1 MFNSIG
7 RSSNFAQ
14 AGKSAAD
21 DMVRSFAAARRNSP
35 DYGKLAETAATIR
48 SQEKQAAMKA
58 QAAVAKTGIQ
68 AAGEVKATKV
78 KTKAEGEL
86 KGARRKAGALATAGK
101 FFNEAGTLYGDS
113 KDINLRDT
121 SDSAYEQPGK
131 QTAQEALETAIKN
144 SELVE
149 QGINPETG
157 KSYGVQTDTET
168 TDTSTTNGGATPP
181 KVPVAAGNSGQS
193 LALSSGNSGGSL
205 AQSYGKN
212 WYALQTVIRKVEGT
226 KGEKGYN
233 TRFGGHQ
240 FEGFEAH
247 PNIAAATPWGTESEA
262 AGAFQFMKPTWDRAA
277 KDLGLTDFTPESQQ
291 KAGRYLTQGR
301 GVNPDADLSDFNV
314 FASSISKLSPEWA
327 GLPNSTNGRTGY
339 HGQANADMQELHK
352 LYLQTLNGL

>member
-21 DMVRSFAAARRNSP
+21 DMVRSFAAARRNAP
-35 DYGKLAETAATIR
+35 DYGKIAETAATIR
-48 SQEKQAAMKA
+48 SKEKQAAMKA
-58 QAAVAKTGIQ
+58 KAAVTKTGIQ
-68 AAGEVKATKV
+68 AAGEVKAYKTKL
-78 KTKAEGEL
+78 KAEGEL
-86 KGARRKAGALATAGK
+86 KQAKRKAGVLATAGK
-101 FFNEAGTLYGDS
+101 MFSTAGSYAGEKRKKREVGSEDSWYDERIKTEKEKAADLRKQAEEYG
-113 KDINLRDT
+113 IT
-121 SDSAYEQPGK
+121 
-131 QTAQEALETAIKN
+131 
-144 SELVE
+144 
-149 QGINPETG
+149 
-157 KSYGVQTDTET
+157 TET
-168 TDTSTTNGGATPP
+168 DDTTT
-181 KVPVAAGNSGQS
+181 
-193 LALSSGNSGGSL
+193 SSGNTGGNGSGKVASTTGDGGGSL

-212 WYALQTVIRKVEGT
+212 WFALQTVIRKVEGT

-247 PNIAAATPWGTESEA
+247 PNIAAATPWGTKSEA

-291 KAGRYLTQGR
+291 KAGRYLTQLR
-301 GVNPDADLSDFNV
+301 GVNPDADLSDFNS

-339 HGQANADMQELHK
+339 HGQANADMKELHQ
-352 LYLQTLNGL
+352 LYLQTLNGLQSEGGS

>member
-35 DYGKLAETAATIR
+35 DYGKLAETAASIR
-48 SQEKQAAMKA
+48 SKEKQAAIKA
-58 QAAVAKTGIQ
+58 QAAVTKTGIQ
-68 AAGEVKATKV
+68 AAGEVKSNKV

-86 KGARRKAGALATAGK
+86 KGAKRKAGALATAGK
-101 FFNEAGTLYGDS
+101 MFSTAGSFAGEKRTKREVGSEDS
-113 KDINLRDT
+113 WYEERIKGLEKSAAELR
-121 SDSAYEQPGK
+121 EKFGK
-131 QTAQEALETAIKN
+131 NGTT
-144 SELVE
+144 
-149 QGINPETG
+149 
-157 KSYGVQTDTET
+157 TET
-168 TDTSTTNGGATPP
+168 TDTTTSTGNTGGTKPGKASSTT
-181 KVPVAAGNSGQS
+181 GNSGQS
-193 LALSSGNSGGSL
+193 LALSSGSGGSL
-205 AQSYGKN
+205 AQSYGKE
-212 WYALQTVIRKVEGT
+212 WFALQTVIRNVEGT

-247 PNIAAATPWGTESEA
+247 PNIAAPTPWGTQSEA

-301 GVNPDADLSDFNV
+301 GVNPDADLSDFNA

-339 HGQANADMQELHK
+339 HGQANADMKELHQ

>member
-21 DMVRSFAAARRNSP
+21 DMVRSFAAARRNAP
-35 DYGKLAETAATIR
+35 DYGKIAETAATIR
-48 SQEKQAAMKA
+48 SKEKQAAMKA
-58 QAAVAKTGIQ
+58 QAAVTKTGIQ
-68 AAGEVKATKV
+68 AAGDVKSFKTKA
-78 KTKAEGEL
+78 KAEGEL
-86 KGARRKAGALATAGK
+86 KSAKRKAGALATAGK
-101 FFNEAGTLYGDS
+101 MFGTAGSFAGEKRTKREVGSEDS
-113 KDINLRDT
+113 WYDSRIEDLENSATELRD
-121 SDSAYEQPGK
+121 K
-131 QTAQEALETAIKN
+131 
-144 SELVE
+144 
-149 QGINPETG
+149 
-157 KSYGVQTDTET
+157 YGNNGTTTET
-168 TDTSTTNGGATPP
+168 TDTTTSTGNTGGNEPGKVSSTT
-181 KVPVAAGNSGQS
+181 GNSGQ
-193 LALSSGNSGGSL
+193 SL

-247 PNIAAATPWGTESEA
+247 PNIAAPTPWGTQSEA

-277 KDLGLTDFTPESQQ
+277 KDLGLTDFTPKSQQ
-291 KAGRYLTQGR
+291 EAGRYLTQGR
-301 GVNPDADLSDFNV
+301 GVNPDGDLSDFNA

-327 GLPNSTNGRTGY
+327 GLPNSTNGRSGY
-339 HGQANADMQELHK
+339 HGQANADMKELHQ